1 MINDLSETHLVILE
15 KNPFLMAN
23 FMYSFLE
30 LFQNGGKKRE
40 KNKSPYKVTNSH
52 NRNCNDVNE
61 SEPVRRV
68 PYL

>member
-30 LFQNGGKKRE
+30 LFQNGGGKKER
-40 KNKSPYKVTNSH
+40 KINHLTKSRILTTETVMMSMNLSQ
-52 NRNCNDVNE
+52 
-61 SEPVRRV
+61 
-68 PYL
+68 

>member
-30 LFQNGGKKRE
+30 LFQNGEKKRKINHLTKLRILTTE
-40 KNKSPYKVTNSH
+40 TIMMSMNLSQ
-52 NRNCNDVNE
+52 
-61 SEPVRRV
+61 
-68 PYL
+68 

>member
-30 LFQNGGKKRE
+30 LFQNGKKRKINHLTKLRILTTE
-40 KNKSPYKVTNSH
+40 TVTMSMNLSQ
-52 NRNCNDVNE
+52 
-61 SEPVRRV
+61 
-68 PYL
+68 